1 MAEIKARV
9 DPALKKKITSMAQ
22 KKKMTQNDFIN
33 LHLKRITTPNL
44 FQEEKNRFEEM
55 LGMHIEVFATFA
67 KSNEEL
73 LKKLISI
80 EGILNQ
86 EVQKVFGQEVNE

>member
-33 LHLKRITTPNL
+33 LHLQRITTPNL

>member
-9 DPALKKKITSMAQ
+9 DPALKKKITSMAN

>member
-9 DPALKKKITSMAQ
+9 DPALKKKITSMAK

-73 LKKLISI
+73 LKQLISI

-86 EVQKVFGQEVNE
+86 EVQNVFGQEVND

>member
-9 DPALKKKITSMAQ
+9 DPALKKKITSMAK

>member
-9 DPALKKKITSMAQ
+9 DPALKKKITSMAK

-86 EVQKVFGQEVNE
+86 EVQKVFEQEVNE

>member
-9 DPALKKKITSMAQ
+9 DPALKKKITSMAK

-80 EGILNQ
+80 EGILIQ

>member
-9 DPALKKKITSMAQ
+9 DPALKKKITSMAK

-55 LGMHIEVFATFA
+55 LGMHVEVFAAFA

-73 LKKLISI
+73 LKRLISI

-86 EVQKVFGQEVNE
+86 EVQSVFGQEVNE

>member
-1 MAEIKARV
+1 
-9 DPALKKKITSMAQ
+9 
-22 KKKMTQNDFIN
+22 MTQNDFIN

-86 EVQKVFGQEVNE
+86 EVQKVFEQEVNE

>member
-9 DPALKKKITSMAQ
+9 DPALKKKITSMAK
-22 KKKMTQNDFIN
+22 KKKMSQNDFIN

-44 FQEEKNRFEEM
+44 FQEEKNRFEEI

-67 KSNEEL
+67 KSNEKL

>member
-9 DPALKKKITSMAQ
+9 DPALKKKITSMAK

-73 LKKLISI
+73 LKRLISI

-86 EVQKVFGQEVNE
+86 EVKSVFGQEVNE

>member
-9 DPALKKKITSMAQ
+9 DPALKKKITSMAK

-86 EVQKVFGQEVNE
+86 ELQKVFGQEVNE

>member
-9 DPALKKKITSMAQ
+9 DPAIKKKIASMAK
-22 KKKMTQNDFIN
+22 KKKMTQNAFIN
-33 LHLKRITTPNL
+33 LHLERITTPNL

-55 LGMHIEVFATFA
+55 LGMHIDVFATFA

-73 LKKLISI
+73 LKKLTSI
-80 EGILNQ
+80 EGILNR
-86 EVQKVFGQEVNE
+86 EVQKVIEQEVNE

>member
-9 DPALKKKITSMAQ
+9 DPALKKKITSMAK

-86 EVQKVFGQEVNE
+86 EVQKVFGPEVNE

>member
-1 MAEIKARV
+1 MVEIKARV
-9 DPALKKKITSMAQ
+9 DPALKKKITSMAK

>member
-9 DPALKKKITSMAQ
+9 DPALKKKITSMAK

-67 KSNEEL
+67 KTNEEL
-73 LKKLISI
+73 LKKLSSI
-80 EGILNQ
+80 ESILSLEMQ
-86 EVQKVFGQEVNE
+86 KFFEEEVME

>member
-9 DPALKKKITSMAQ
+9 DPALKKKITSMAN

-86 EVQKVFGQEVNE
+86 ELQKVFGQEVNE

>member
-1 MAEIKARV
+1 
-9 DPALKKKITSMAQ
+9 
-22 KKKMTQNDFIN
+22 
-33 LHLKRITTPNL
+33 
-44 FQEEKNRFEEM
+44 M

-73 LKKLISI
+73 LKQLISI

-86 EVQKVFGQEVNE
+86 EVQNVFGQEVND

>member
-9 DPALKKKITSMAQ
+9 DPALKKKITSMAK

-55 LGMHIEVFATFA
+55 LGMHIEVFGTFA